1 MRFSWPAVGA
11 AALVFVVLAAGCGQS
26 STKDVTGSRGVDEGG
41 TVRVARSDV
50 TAVVTLDGVVVP
62 TPVATVDAP
71 RAGAVQYSRRLKT
84 GQIVGPRT
92 KPLFRIGDRWVHAV
106 VRSNFE
112 GWLVPRRSKVPRG
125 LPVARIRYVGFG
137 IEAATPP
144 DLAYRIFSRHISAKG
159 EIRDGPA
166 AFSCPVLNPAA
177 LPSLPDP
184 NANQGNSG
192 SAGSGP
198 SIICAVPRSVY
209 AVSGLRAF
217 VAIRS
222 AIARNVLTLPVGA
235 VAGTAERGAVWLID
249 KHGVAHE
256 HDVRLGVTDGAVVE
270 IKSGLRLGDRIG
282 AVAPDR
288 ANYR

>member
-1 MRFSWPAVGA
+1 MRFRWLRAAPAAVTLA
-11 AALVFVVLAAGCGQS
+11 ALAAGCGQT
-26 STKDVTGSRGVDEGG
+26 TKDVTGPVGAEDGG
-41 TVRVARSDV
+41 TVQVARSDV

-62 TPVATVDAP
+62 SPEVTVNTPH
-71 RAGAVQYSRRLKT
+71 AGVVHYSRRLKI
-84 GQIVGPRT
+84 GQTVGPRT
-92 KPLFRIGDRWVHAV
+92 KPLFRVGRHWAYAG
-106 VRSNFE
+106 VRSSFE
-112 GWLVPRRSKVPRG
+112 GWLVSRHSKVPRG
-125 LPVARIRYVGFG
+125 LPVARIRYLGFG

-144 DLAYRIFSRHISAKG
+144 DLAYRIFSHRISAKG

-166 AFSCPVLNPAA
+166 AFDCPVLNPAS
-177 LPSLPDP
+177 LPTLPDP

-198 SIICAVPRSVY
+198 SIVCAVPRGVY

-222 AIARNVLTLPVGA
+222 AIARNVLTLPVGS

-249 KHGVAHE
+249 KHGDAHE

-270 IKSGLRLGDRIG
+270 IKSGLRLGDRVG

>member
-1 MRFSWPAVGA
+1 MRFRRLRVAP
-11 AALVFVVLAAGCGQS
+11 AALVLAALAAGCGQT
-26 STKDVTGSRGVDEGG
+26 TKDVTGAPGTQDGG
-41 TVRVARSDV
+41 TVQVARSDV

-62 TPVATVDAP
+62 SPVVTVNTPDAGVV
-71 RAGAVQYSRRLKT
+71 RYSRRLRV
-84 GQIVGPRT
+84 GQTVGPGT
-92 KPLFRIGDRWVHAV
+92 KPLYRIGASWVHAP
-106 VRSNFE
+106 VRSSFE
-112 GWLVPRRSKVPRG
+112 GWLVPRHSKVPRG
-125 LPVARIRYVGFG
+125 LPVARIRYLGFG

-166 AFSCPVLNPAA
+166 AFDCPVLNPAA

-198 SIICAVPRSVY
+198 SIVCAVPRSVY
-209 AVSGLRAF
+209 AVTGLRAF
-217 VAIRS
+217 VAVRS
-222 AIARNVLTLPVGA
+222 AVARNVLTLPIGA

-249 KHGVAHE
+249 KHGRAHE
-256 HDVRLGVTDGAVVE
+256 HSVRLGVTDGAVVE
-270 IKSGLRLGDRIG
+270 IKSGLRVGDRVG